1 MIIKSKISKKLR
13 NSWFFLVILSLGI
26 LFFSVVRAQ
35 GIDAGV
41 DVVDENIGLSSNDPR
56 VMAARI
62 IQIFLSLLG
71 AVTVVLIIYAGALWM
86 MSDGNE
92 EKISK
97 AKRILKQTVIGL
109 IIIFTSWSITTFIL
123 NKLIDQGQIFSSEPD
138 GSKRTSLE
146 AGSGALGNCTLESVY
161 PSPDQKEVPRNTSIL
176 VTFKEPVEPDTICTD
191 VDTNGACN
199 GEALKTSSVS
209 IVMGTSTTPVEAKVS
224 MTSDKKT
231 LVVSPNEYLGSDTG
245 YTTYSVTLKSA
256 ITKDDSNESIFK
268 TCASDTYI
276 WEFEVSN
283 KLDLTPPQIVG
294 VFPAPDNEFDEMP
307 APTERRATGV
317 IELESNPK
325 AYKAASISSVDP
337 DNTSMPDDGEK
348 HINNYHGQDT
358 TFRVSYDGTKAT
370 LFRMSGTVPINLMAA
385 DFNGRSVDFP
395 NYFGFTLKADPQ
407 PGNVWTVNVSP
418 EVVASAITIGQVTY
432 TFTDNNNGNNVQ
444 VGTSAGDSADI
455 LKNKINSATQP
466 NPDVEVI
473 TINTGTLTLRA
484 REAGLGGNNIILK
497 TNDPNIN
504 VTPMAGGLN
513 NVLGL
518 TVKDKPDQPRNSV
531 IQIVFNEPINP
542 LTISGSADEL
552 KDYIQVLNSKGSFIY
567 NNGHECLDNSYCL
580 SAECDDGKCVG
591 DYIPGKFVA
600 SSNYQVVEFISN
612 KECGM
617 NGCGEKIYCL
627 PSKAQIFITV
637 NAAKLFE
644 CSSDTEC
651 TKFGAY
657 KCKIDS
663 KLNQKTCQDASSRN
677 YPLAD
682 TQNLKGL
689 IDLANNSLDGNANG
703 FCSGNY
709 VPGYTVNAVKQ
720 ALPAIIPSIVS
731 AMSDSYWW
739 YFYTSDQL
747 KISAPKISG
756 NPSPISGSQPKV
768 TDSVKIP
775 FDTLMMAST
784 IRTGSEEKDG
794 IVHNYLNLW
803 SQTPQ
808 PLGYWTSMENQ
819 DLTGG
824 PGNSPDGWPDRSDV
838 YIIHS
843 NFNESVT
850 YNAQAGSG
858 LRDIYQNCFKPSAGG
873 TCSATDSQSSCC
885 FGIETDESNLDG
897 DGNCKQ

>member
-26 LFFSVVRAQ
+26 FFFSIVKAQ

-41 DVVDENIGLSSNDPR
+41 NVVDESIGLSSNDPR

-138 GSKRTSLE
+138 GSKRTTLE

-176 VTFKEPVEPDTICTD
+176 VTFKEPVEPDTICAD
-191 VDTNGACN
+191 ADNNGTCN
-199 GEALKTSSVS
+199 GEVLKTSSVS

-245 YTTYSVTLKSA
+245 YTNYSVTLKSV
-256 ITKDDSNESIFK
+256 ITKDGSTESIFK

-325 AYKAASISSVDP
+325 AYKAAIIGDIDP
-337 DNTSMPDDGEK
+337 DNPSMPDDGEK

-358 TFRVSYDGTKAT
+358 TFRVKFDSPTGKGL
-370 LFRMSGTVPINLMAA
+370 LFKISNGVDINLMAA

-407 PGNVWTVNVSP
+407 PGNAWTVNVSP

-432 TFTDNNNGNNVQ
+432 TFTDNNNGNNVK

-473 TINTGTLTLRA
+473 TIDAGTLTLRA

-504 VTPMAGGLN
+504 VAPMAGGLN

-552 KDYIQVLNSKGSFIY
+552 KDYIQVSNINSTLSTKKNGDICSDDIECQS
-567 NNGHECLDNSYCL
+567 NNCTGN
-580 SAECDDGKCVG
+580 KCVG
-591 DYIPGKFVA
+591 DYLAGKFVA
-600 SSNYQVVEFISN
+600 SSNYKIVEFISN
-612 KECGM
+612 NECGM
-617 NGCGEKIYCL
+617 NGCGDKIYCL
-627 PSKAQIFITV
+627 PPESQIAVLIY
-637 NAAKLFE
+637 AAKLFE
-644 CSSDTEC
+644 CSTDSNC
-651 TKFGAY
+651 TNFGSY
-657 KCKIDS
+657 KCLINTLFTPS
-663 KLNQKTCQDASSRN
+663 YKTCKDSNNKN
-677 YPLAD
+677 YPLAQPD
-682 TQNLKGL
+682 PKGL
-689 IDLANNSLDGNANG
+689 VDLAHNSLDGDSSG
-703 FCSGNY
+703 FSDGSNNIPYILNTFSQHPQHGDNY
-709 VPGYTVNAVKQ
+709 F
-720 ALPAIIPSIVS
+720 
-731 AMSDSYWW
+731 W
-739 YFYTSDQL
+739 YFFINNQI
-747 KISAPKISG
+747 KISPPKISG

-794 IVHNYLNLW
+794 IIHNYLNLW

-808 PLGYWTSMENQ
+808 PLGYWASMENQ

-858 LRDIYQNCFKPSAGG
+858 LRDIYQNCFKPSASVAC
-873 TCSATDSQSSCC
+873 TADDSQSSCC
-885 FGIETDESNLDG
+885 FGIKTDESNLDS